1 MTELNFV
8 KNNFFG
14 PWRWEVT
21 SIKIAYPDSSGG
33 SKFAFC
39 VDSYCGFVA
48 FPSSYIS
55 PNLFSLYWSSDK
67 QFFIKIQL

>member
-14 PWRWEVT
+14 PWKEVT

-39 VDSYCGFVA
+39 VDS
-48 FPSSYIS
+48 
-55 PNLFSLYWSSDK
+55 
-67 QFFIKIQL
+67 